1 VGAEPRRHR
10 HPRLETR
17 KRISKISLG
26 RL

>member
-1 VGAEPRRHR
+1 VGAEPRSHG

-17 KRISKISLG
+17 NRISKISLG